1 MPPGVEFFVARDS
14 EELGSAALDC
24 GNLGGLTLDP
34 RIPGDDRPSLG
45 GYDRDPLV
53 IIDVGRRYRACR
65 PGVSLHRATRTT
77 WVGHVP
83 AETSHDLGQSEGV
96 RVDVEADRHS
106 SGRRPFIGHCGLHQ
120 LDRQVEVLSDPL
132 RRLTGIDQFCEG
144 LSTDTPDA
152 GRSKGATGVNYD
164 R

>member
-1 MPPGVEFFVARDS
+1 
-14 EELGSAALDC
+14 
-24 GNLGGLTLDP
+24 LDP

-53 IIDVGRRYRACR
+53 IIDVGRRYRACG
-65 PGVSLHRATRTT
+65 PGVSLHRATRIT

-106 SGRRPFIGHCGLHQ
+106 SGHGPLIGDCGLHQ
-120 LDRQVEVLSDPL
+120 LDGQVEILGDSL
-132 RRLTGIDQFCEG
+132 RRLTCIDQLGEG
-144 LSTDTPDA
+144 VSTDPPDA
-152 GRSKGATGVNYD
+152 RRSKGAVGVND
-164 R
+164 NR